1 MATSGGAD
9 YKWTKDSTLVVVEF
23 VDKEAIGIVNEG
35 YKEPHGQEKVG
46 IINLKCSGKL
56 CVNKDDPLCKG
67 EFVVKPKDKS
77 GKNPHIIIIPR
88 VLYNYTM
95 NSLSY

>member
-1 MATSGGAD
+1 MATSSD
-9 YKWTKDSTLVVVEF
+9 HMYTKCTKDSKLVVVEF
-23 VDKEAIGIVNEG
+23 VDEKAIGPGDIGIRNEG
-35 YKEPHGQEKVG
+35 YIEPHGQERVG

-77 GKNPHIIIIPR
+77 GKNHIIIIAI
-88 VLYNYTM
+88 Y
-95 NSLSY
+95 